1 MNGFIKWFDSK
12 SKLKRWMLL
21 ILVGVVL
28 MCYGTAEVLVLKE
41 MSFSELAKIVVIF
54 VVGVVA
60 IVLGLIFINKRTLE
74 ILIESTDDRMN
85 NKDNVNIKSLIFNK
99 KVYHQGP
106 NIVVIGGGTGLNTV
120 LSGLK
125 KYTDN
130 LTAIVTISD
139 YGEMKTESRK
149 ELQTMPL
156 GDVKDS
162 MIALASQDGQLG
174 KLLDYKFTEGKL
186 KNLTFSDIYFSAMK
200 DINKDFSDSV
210 IKSNEVLNIVG
221 KVIPVTLDE
230 MNITAELGNGYIVT
244 EKSKIPEMVYEKV
257 TKINRIYLNPTN
269 CRPAP
274 GVIEA
279 IKEAD
284 CIVIGPGSLYT
295 NVIPNLLVNG
305 VAKAIKESTGLK
317 VYISNIM
324 TEPGQTD
331 EYSVS
336 DHLNAIIEHCG
347 KGIVDYCIYD
357 TGEVVPEFIKRYNL
371 EGQDLVLPDIDKVK
385 GITFLQRN
393 LSMISNECIRHDP
406 ELVAESIIGLIC
418 DDLKYQ
424 DKQNDPQYL
433 MLNNKLREDK
443 RINKI
448 KKQMK
453 KDEKKGRKDNK
464 NSNKKG
470 SKFSSKYSDRI
481 ESIKQSDEM
490 IKLKEQKMK
499 KEAKKTKKAKK
510 EDMQENEEVLKFR
523 KEYEKTIKQ
532 SKSSN
537 DKANITSMPKSQR
550 GRKKRTPQEIRE
562 DMLKKLEDSNL
573 K

>member
-21 ILVGVVL
+21 ILIGVIL

-41 MSFSELAKIVVIF
+41 MSFTELAKIVVVFII
-54 VVGVVA
+54 GVVS
-60 IVLGLIFINKRTLE
+60 IILGLVFLNKRTLE

-85 NKDNVNIKSLIFNK
+85 DKNNVNIKSLIFNK

-139 YGEMKTESRK
+139 YGEIETESRK
-149 ELQTMPL
+149 ELKTMPL
-156 GDVKDS
+156 DDVRDS
-162 MIALASQDGQLG
+162 MIALSNHDGQLD
-174 KLLDYKFTEGKL
+174 KLLNYKFTEGKL

-200 DINKDFSDSV
+200 NINNDFSDSI

-230 MNITAELGNGYIVT
+230 MNITAELDNGYVVT

-284 CIVIGPGSLYT
+284 CIIIGPGSLYT

-305 VAKAIKESTGLK
+305 VAKAIKENTGLK

-336 DHLNAIIEHCG
+336 DHLNAIIDHCG

-371 EGQDLVLPDIDKVK
+371 EGQDLVAPDIDKVK

-393 LSMISNECIRHDP
+393 LSMISNGCIRHDP

-433 MLNNKLREDK
+433 MLNNKLKEDK

-453 KDEKKGRKDNK
+453 KEEKKGKKDNK
-464 NSNKKG
+464 TSHKKS

-481 ESIKQSDEM
+481 ESIKQADEM

-499 KEAKKTKKAKK
+499 KEAKKIKK
-510 EDMQENEEVLKFR
+510 EQKSNDKIRQEDENTLEFR
-523 KEYEKTIKQ
+523 REYEKSMKQPVQ
-532 SKSSN
+532 SK
-537 DKANITSMPKSQR
+537 TSTIPKSQR